1 MKLIDTVTNFL
12 FSWYIH
18 RNDTLIEAL
27 NHMANELANLQQA
40 IADNTTATAGVKSTV
55 DALNAKLADVIDPT
69 AVQAAADQMTAN
81 NAALTALIQPNP

>member
-1 MKLIDTVTNFL
+1 
-12 FSWYIH
+12 
-18 RNDTLIEAL
+18 
-27 NHMANELANLQQA
+27 MANELANLQQA